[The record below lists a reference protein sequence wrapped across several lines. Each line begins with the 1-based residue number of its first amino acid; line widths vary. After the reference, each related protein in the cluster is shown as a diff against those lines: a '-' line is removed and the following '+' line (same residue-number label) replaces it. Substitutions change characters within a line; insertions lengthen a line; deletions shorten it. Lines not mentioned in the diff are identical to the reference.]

1 MGMVTKGCGRS
12 GDRTV
17 KLTVFEQMEQA
28 DVFHV
33 DTDSQ
38 KLKVEQ
44 KYLEWLWSRIG
55 VASLVMGF

>member
-1 MGMVTKGCGRS
+1 
-12 GDRTV
+12 
-17 KLTVFEQMEQA
+17 MEQA

-44 KYLEWLWSRIG
+44 KYLEWLWSKLG